1 MFIGDQGTGVGS
13 RIKGHS
19 DMAVNGRSS
28 YILSIP
34 TFASQMN
41 ITHRKHVYFATPSS
55 LNLPFINASK
65 GRASKP
71 KTRVPFF
78 ATTPNVP

>member
-1 MFIGDQGTGVGS
+1 VLGLESKDT
-13 RIKGHS
+13 S
-19 DMAVNGRSS
+19 DMAVNGRSR

-41 ITHRKHVYFATPSS
+41 IIHRKHVYFATPSS
-55 LNLPFINASK
+55 LILPFINASK

-71 KTRVPFF
+71 KIRAPFF